1 MYTHQQKVIALKK
14 YEETNSVT
22 ATVQA
27 LGYPG
32 RETLYRW
39 LNPMDSLRK
48 QKSTFRG
55 LNTPDHPRHPP
66 VNLKLEA
73 IHRCFE
79 LGEDVKSIADEI
91 GYSRASIYTWRRRYI
106 QKGTIALMNPEDD
119 PRGELSE
126 GIASSSEAL
135 DGLKAQIQDM
145 QVEIDVL
152 KATIDVLKKDP
163 GVDWATLKNRE
174 KAVIIDALKQKDS
187 LPKLLSALHCSRSS
201 YYYQQKLMRH
211 ADKYGL
217 LREQIKDVFEEN
229 DGRYG
234 YRRIHCIL
242 QRNGVRVSEKV
253 IRRLMK
259 CDGLVVPLT
268 RRRKYCS
275 YKGEITPAVPNILKR
290 NFHAARPNQKWLTDI
305 TEFAIPAGKVYLS
318 PMIDCF
324 DGLPVCWKISVAPN
338 ANLVNEMLD
347 AAISGLQNGE
357 HPIIH
362 SDRGCHYRW
371 PGWISKM
378 QQAHLVRSMSSKGC
392 SPDNSACEGFFGRMK
407 NEMFYGRSW
416 VGVTLETF
424 MHLVNTYMVWYRNQ
438 RIKVSLGGMTILE
451 YRKSLGLSA

>member
-1 MYTHQQKVIALKK
+1 M
-14 YEETNSVT
+14 
-22 ATVQA
+22 
-27 LGYPG
+27 
-32 RETLYRW
+32 
-39 LNPMDSLRK
+39 
-48 QKSTFRG
+48 
-55 LNTPDHPRHPP
+55 
-66 VNLKLEA
+66 
-73 IHRCFE
+73 
-79 LGEDVKSIADEI
+79 
-91 GYSRASIYTWRRRYI
+91 
-106 QKGTIALMNPEDD
+106 
-119 PRGELSE
+119 
-126 GIASSSEAL
+126 
-135 DGLKAQIQDM
+135 QISM
-145 QVEIDVL
+145 
-152 KATIDVLKKDP
+152 T
-163 GVDWATLKNRE
+163 
-174 KAVIIDALKQKDS
+174 
-187 LPKLLSALHCSRSS
+187 C
-201 YYYQQKLMRH
+201 
-211 ADKYGL
+211 YGGH
-217 LREQIKDVFEEN
+217 IKEVFEEN

-253 IRRLMK
+253 IRRVMK

-268 RRRKYCS
+268 RRHKDCS

-305 TEFAIPAGKVYLS
+305 TEFTIPAGKVYLS